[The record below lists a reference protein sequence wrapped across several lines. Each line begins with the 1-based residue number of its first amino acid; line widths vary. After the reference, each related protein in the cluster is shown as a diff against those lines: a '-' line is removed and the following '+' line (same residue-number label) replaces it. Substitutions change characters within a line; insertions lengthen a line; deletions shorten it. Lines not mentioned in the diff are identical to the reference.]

1 MILKKKVFGSAML
14 AAAIMSA
21 GTCTAMAAP
30 QQENTAI
37 EAESENSAQT
47 AAGLALKITEGF
59 QNADEQASIEK
70 KEVEVVK
77 ASEEEPQDEW
87 QNRLMA
93 NVEESLNVRTEAS
106 EESALA
112 GKLRKGDVDLVQLL
126 VREHDAEKALV
137 RRPSFLRRLERVGGG
152 FKIVARGGVARCR
165 DGIVHGLRLGPDG
178 HGRENAE
185 AERHAQQQTGKERV
199 LHVASSRIER

>member
-37 EAESENSAQT
+37 EAESENSTQT

-112 GKLRKGDVDLVQLL
+112 AAYESKEDEHLEEVLIEKNNPWCEQRIRELNLPQNQLI
-126 VREHDAEKALV
+126 ALV
-137 RRPSFLRRLERVGGG
+137 KRGEENLIPSGST
-152 FKIVARGGVARCR
+152 KIHEG
-165 DGIVHGLRLGPDG
+165 DIV
-178 HGRENAE
+178 
-185 AERHAQQQTGKERV
+185 V
-199 LHVASSRIER
+199 LYR